1 MADNQAS
8 AHPMLA
14 SVTTTAAG
22 EVYELGSDNKTFHVT
37 GATTSGAGAATV
49 VVEVSN
55 NTSWPWL
62 TLATFTL
69 TLGTEATA
77 DGAVMQAGWK
87 YVRARV
93 TAISGTGATISAAL
107 GV

>member
-37 GATTSGAGAATV
+37 GATTDGAGAATV
-49 VVEVSN
+49 VIEVSN

-62 TLATFTL
+62 VLATVPLALST
-69 TLGTEATA
+69 TPVA

-93 TAISGTGATISAAL
+93 ISISGTGATVSAAL
-107 GV
+107 GI

>member
-1 MADNQAS
+1 MADNQAAS
-8 AHPMLA
+8 HAMLTD
-14 SVTTTAAG
+14 VTTTAAG
-22 EVYELGSDNKTFHVT
+22 EVYELGSDNKTFHVV
-37 GATTSGAGAATV
+37 GSTTSGAGAATV

-62 TLATFTL
+62 TLATFSL
-69 TLGTEATA
+69 TLDTVAVA

-93 TAISGTGATISAAL
+93 SAISGTGATISAAI